1 MDVSAYKII
10 EGKELRLSDIPT
22 NDTGKYQSKQE
33 AAAKLEENIERMS
46 ALQDK
51 LYAQDK
57 YSVLIILQAM
67 DTAGKDGIIKHVMT
81 GLNPQSTY
89 VQSFKQP
96 SSEELDHDYLWRINR
111 HLPERGRI
119 GIFNRS
125 YYEEVLVVKVHN
137 LIQRQQLPDEC
148 KTEDVWKH
156 RYRQI
161 RDYERY
167 LSENGTVIVKIFLHI
182 SKEEQKERLLARI
195 DDTSKNWK
203 FSAADIKERGYWN
216 EYQKAYQ
223 DAIAETTTEHAPWY
237 VVPADKKWFARLVVS
252 EIVSQTMEK
261 LKLEYP
267 TVSKDQLAV
276 LEECKQQLL
285 KE

>member
-1 MDVSAYKII
+1 MDVSAFKIE
-10 EGKELRLSDIPT
+10 EGKNFRLSDIKT
-22 NDTGKYQSKQE
+22 SDTGKYGSKQE
-33 AAAKLEENIERMS
+33 AAAMLEENIERMS
-46 ALQDK
+46 ELQDK

-96 SSEELDHDYLWRINR
+96 SSEELDHDYLWRINK

-137 LIQRQQLPDEC
+137 LIQGQQLPDEC
-148 KTEDVWKH
+148 KTEDVWKR
-156 RYRQI
+156 RYRQM

-167 LSENGTVIVKIFLHI
+167 LSENGTVIIKIFLHI

-195 DDTSKNWK
+195 DDASKNWK
-203 FSAADIKERGYWN
+203 FSAADIKERGYWD

-223 DAIAETTTEHAPWY
+223 EAIAETSTGHAPWY

-252 EIVSQTMEK
+252 EIVSQTLEK

-267 TVSKDQLAV
+267 RVSKEQLAI
-276 LEECKQQLL
+276 LQECKQKLL
-285 KE
+285 NE